1 MGHIHPSIKVTFF
14 RSSLHFYQIQG
25 EKVILAC
32 CTDETK
38 LWLSQSAKQRRNP
51 CSGAPTC
58 VPGFEYEP

>member
-1 MGHIHPSIKVTFF
+1 MGYIHPSIKVTF
-14 RSSLHFYQIQG
+14 FYQIQG